1 MKSVKFTRSL
11 ADEMKRFLELKRVSE
26 TDYFSSAKLLF
37 YFDRHLARQQFEGK
51 ILTTSCITRA
61 ASSGK
66 MPVKKKLAY
75 AHNSS

>member
-1 MKSVKFTRSL
+1 MKSIKFTSSL
-11 ADEMKRFLELKRVSE
+11 AEEMKRFTELKRICG
-26 TDYFSSAKLLF
+26 TDYFSPAKLLC